1 MLRSLIKHTPIKR
14 LTRGVPVM
22 GLLSAAEVA
31 MLAKGHLAKLDGAER
46 RRLLEL
52 VVRARGRRG
61 TLSEAERDEL
71 SSLVAKL
78 EPRAF
83 AGSAAEKLSPL
94 PVPERVLY
102 GSKGRPKKPARD
114 KPAAAAKPAA
124 SE

>member
-52 VVRARGRRG
+52 VVHARGRRG
-61 TLSEAERDEL
+61 TLSEAERDEF

-102 GSKGRPKKPARD
+102 GSKGRPVKAAPD
-114 KPAAAAKPAA
+114 KPAAAAKSAA

>member
-22 GLLSAAEVA
+22 GLLLAAEVA
-31 MLAKGHLAKLDGAER
+31 VLAKRHLTKLDGAER

-71 SSLVAKL
+71 SSLVATL

-94 PVPERVLY
+94 PVPERLLY
-102 GSKGRPKKPARD
+102 GSDGRPKKPAPDRQ
-114 KPAAAAKPAA
+114 AAGKSAA